1 MITTP
6 IPPISAPVVPAQP
19 VPAAVLLI
27 HHGRH
32 LDLAELRPVQA
43 FDFYPKEKQ

>member
-6 IPPISAPVVPAQP
+6 IPPITPPVVPAQP
-19 VPAAVLLI
+19 VPAAVLQVY
-27 HHGRH
+27 HYRDG
-32 LDLAELRPVQA
+32 DQLRLKPVQA